1 VNRYQYAR
9 ILGVFLLA
17 AGVGALAV
25 SYPSPLWLGAQAAL
39 LVVSGAFQILSGTPN
54 ALRERLGPHRL
65 LGIGNVALGA
75 SLVTSGLQ
83 EFASDAEVAY
93 TVAVV
98 LGGGSLVFIGL
109 AYVFRPGDFGLGPD
123 GYPQ

>member
-1 VNRYQYAR
+1 MNRYQYAR

-17 AGVGALAV
+17 AGVGVVAV
-25 SYPSPLWLGAQAAL
+25 SYPSPLWLAAQAAL
-39 LVVSGAFQILSGTPN
+39 VVVSGVFQILSGTPS

-65 LGIGNVALGA
+65 LGLGNVALGA

-83 EFASDAEVAY
+83 EFVNDAEVAY

-98 LGGGSLVFIGL
+98 LGGGSLVLIGL

-123 GYPQ
+123 GYPE